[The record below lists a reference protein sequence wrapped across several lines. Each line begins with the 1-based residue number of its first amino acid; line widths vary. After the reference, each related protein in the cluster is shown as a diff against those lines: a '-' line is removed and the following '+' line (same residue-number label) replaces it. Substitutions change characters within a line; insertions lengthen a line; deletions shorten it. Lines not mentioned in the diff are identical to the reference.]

1 MRPITR
7 ETTFQV
13 VESNDSTVSIHNWK
27 QIENFG
33 GTLGENG
40 VTMTNV
46 RGDYT
51 TMRDYFFGRTQ
62 VPTNEREI
70 GTCVGPKQNNHS
82 LNFRPV
88 HP

>member
-27 QIENFG
+27 QIENFE

-70 GTCVGPKQNNHS
+70 GTCVGPNTEQS
-82 LNFRPV
+82 QFEF
-88 HP
+88 